1 MAVEPSVSVGGVT
14 YRVTPEYLAEASTNT
29 ATTATEI
36 AGQLA
41 NLKVYVTSLE
51 QSWQGIAQAEFQ
63 NLMAKYDLYA
73 RMLNDALDGISKGLQ
88 GNYVN
93 YKDTEQQNLNNLT
106 QLGEDVPKPPSGTNF
121 N

>member
-29 ATTATEI
+29 ATTATQI
-36 AGQLA
+36 AGELA
-41 NLKVYVTSLE
+41 ELKLYVTSLE
-51 QSWQGIAQAEFQ
+51 QSWQGIAHSQFQ
-63 NLMAKYDLYA
+63 NLMAQYDIYA

-106 QLGEDVPKPPSGTNF
+106 ALGEDVPNPSTGTNF